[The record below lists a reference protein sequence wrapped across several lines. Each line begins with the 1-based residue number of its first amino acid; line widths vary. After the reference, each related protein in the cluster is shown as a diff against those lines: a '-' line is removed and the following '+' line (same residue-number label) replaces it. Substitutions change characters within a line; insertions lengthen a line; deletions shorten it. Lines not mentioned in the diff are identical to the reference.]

1 MGKFILENIKT
12 IDKEMM
18 YVPILE
24 PDAYYINV
32 RQLHDLDNAA
42 KASGKILGR
51 YIAMPYADGNVI
63 YQIVAERESE
73 VRIKVCIGLGD
84 DWQMPLMGKENWIN
98 RAHAEALIKSRE
110 LEGNFS

>member
-1 MGKFILENIKT
+1 MGKFIFDDIKV
-12 IDKEMM
+12 IDKKMM

-32 RQLHDLDNAA
+32 RQLYDLDNAA
-42 KASGKILGR
+42 KASGEILGR
-51 YIAMPYADGNVI
+51 YIAIPYADGNVI

-84 DWQMPLMGKENWIN
+84 DWQIPFMGRENWIS
-98 RAHAEALIKSRE
+98 RAYAEELIKSRE
-110 LEGNFS
+110 MEGHFS